1 MKAITAP
8 INVSSPREIIA
19 NLQVALQTSLGR
31 GAIPG
36 NHPNARQALSQRS
49 DLNAKGR
56 VYGRATA
63 RALNIFQR
71 ERNDAMVI
79 LPDHLHVLRTPPV
92 GNCDY
97 PTQWMLIKTG
107 FSRQI
112 PKDEQC
118 SESRQAKESQTQPTF
133 PC

>member
-1 MKAITAP
+1 MKAINAP
-8 INVSSPREIIA
+8 IKVNSPREVIA
-19 NLQVALQTSLGR
+19 NLLGAPQMCLKR
-31 GAIPG
+31 GAILG
-36 NHPNARQALSQRS
+36 NDPNARQALSQRS
-49 DLNAKGR
+49 DPNAKGR
-56 VYGRATA
+56 VYGSATA
-63 RALNIFQR
+63 RILSIFQR

-92 GNCDY
+92 GDCDY

-112 PKDEQC
+112 PKDEQR